1 MGNKSSSSSKAVTTP
16 IAFDADALAQQ
27 IASQLLSLLKS
38 KKQATL
44 VLFASAL
51 EFVEAIP
58 QATGAQKKLV
68 LIAAFA
74 ALAALVEKSNAALSS
89 TVHNVGAVAES
100 ILDVVVALTK
110 TKPKTNTNT
119 NTNTSTKLSA
129 AAGAGV
135 RLEANASANAGTT
148 TVSLSDGPDITA
160 LFVLGT
166 KIIAQAQAA
175 RTSAGGTLT
184 PDAILA
190 LVPAIVSALS
200 AVQLFVGASVDQ
212 QIEVARHVLLTVQE
226 AAPANEQ
233 PAWAAVAVGLAPTL
247 YAIDAARKHTLN
259 VNSIISAIA
268 ANPEQVVAC
277 CVGCFSL
284 AASVASAISKSKTE
298 PPAPAP
304 APAPAP
310 PAPSAPAPIVPLQA
324 TGRRVIMGAAG
335 RR

>member
-110 TKPKTNTNT
+110 TKTNT

-135 RLEANASANAGTT
+135 GLEANASPNAGTT

-304 APAPAP
+304 APAP
-310 PAPSAPAPIVPLQA
+310 SAPAPIVPLQA

>member
-1 MGNKSSSSSKAVTTP
+1 MGNKSSTSSKTATTP
-16 IAFDADALAQQ
+16 LAFDADALAQQ

-58 QATGAQKKLV
+58 QATGAQKKQV
-68 LIAAFA
+68 LIASFA

-110 TKPKTNTNT
+110 SKTKTNA
-119 NTNTSTKLSA
+119 SASAKLSA
-129 AAGAGV
+129 VAGAGV
-135 RLEANASANAGTT
+135 GLEANANAGAGTGT
-148 TVSLSDGPDITA
+148 IVPQSDGPDITA

-166 KIIAQAQAA
+166 KIIALAQAA

-184 PDAILA
+184 PDTILA

-212 QIEVARHVLLTVQE
+212 QIEVAQHVLHTVQE
-226 AAPANEQ
+226 AAPTNEQ

-284 AASVASAISKSKTE
+284 ATSVASAISKSKTE

-304 APAPAP
+304 SASAPVPVPTPAPVAAP
-310 PAPSAPAPIVPLQA
+310 VQA